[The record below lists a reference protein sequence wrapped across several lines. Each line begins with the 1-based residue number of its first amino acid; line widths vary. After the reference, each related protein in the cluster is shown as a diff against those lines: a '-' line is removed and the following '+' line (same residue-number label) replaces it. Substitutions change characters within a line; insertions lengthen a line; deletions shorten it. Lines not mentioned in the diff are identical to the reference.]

1 MWGDLLRSNEVIEQL
16 RGLHWGEVD
25 GVMLALE
32 RVFISSVGRGLIHDL
47 LLLLELLPKKIYFVS
62 IQLIVEDIHVF
73 MVLIL
78 KLDVVLRSNLT

>member
-1 MWGDLLRSNEVIEQL
+1 
-16 RGLHWGEVD
+16 
-25 GVMLALE
+25 MLALE
-32 RVFISSVGRGLIHDL
+32 GVLIPSVGWGLVHDL

-73 MVLIL
+73 VVLVL